1 MYENKPMMGAP
12 PPPAAEDSDPGHLS
26 AQCPNAG
33 VTHSKTFGVRGL
45 LDQLQTVVLNAFC
58 HSHNNILLLSFCPRF
73 PSLGVPYN
81 REI

>member
-1 MYENKPMMGAP
+1 MYENKPMMGA
-12 PPPAAEDSDPGHLS
+12 PPAAEDSDPGHLS
-26 AQCPNAG
+26 AQCPNTG

-45 LDQLQTVVLNAFC
+45 LDQLQTVVLNAFG